1 MTVTGLID
9 FTTAFTGG
17 PSFYTGS
24 GVSQLV
30 PDIFPVAIA
39 GHPYLIDQKSGRFG
53 RAFEARVRESVDQNN
68 IPGEATINPQGL
80 WRRAQVSWHK
90 GSGQPYADTGDA
102 QDYRFDTSKNVD
114 PWTKNELKLLPTTTS
129 ILSSTETNLPMVVVG
144 SYLYVGDGDTLK
156 YTTDLSS
163 WTSVTTG
170 APASSAVESLTTDGT
185 AVYIS
190 YNNNSIYSS
199 SAGGASVTQYYP
211 TSGSTAYTYT
221 SLKYNKGRIIALHD
235 NHIHLPTGAGGSHA
249 PFYEHPNA
257 SFDFVDSCSGQNAI
271 YAGGNAGQ
279 TAIIYKITVKADGT
293 LDVPVVAAELPL
305 GETLSSLTGYL
316 GFVIIGTSKGVRLA
330 SADGDAN
337 LVIGPVLETTS
348 AVKCGVGDGKYVWYG
363 WTNFDADST
372 GLGRLDLS
380 ELNGVNEP
388 AYASD
393 LMVSEQGAVNAVVNW
408 NGTRIFTVAGEGVY
422 QQSTDL
428 CADGYLVSGVWRWG
442 IPDRKFLPRF
452 DTRTKPLVGSITTSF
467 SFDSATY
474 IDLPPVNNGGS
485 TEKTTVAPQTG
496 FSDVAIKLTLTRSG
510 TDNTAGPTLTRWQA
524 RAYAAPIRA
533 RIMSV
538 PVILHHKLNVQ
549 GREYFLDVESELSYL
564 EGLVND
570 ATIVTYQE
578 SYDSYNVV
586 IENVEWIPLDS
597 LRSTWD
603 WEGTA
608 VVTLRSIAD

>member
-1 MTVTGLID
+1 MAVTGLIN
-9 FTTAFTGG
+9 FTTAYTGG
-17 PSFYTGS
+17 PSFYTGA
-24 GVSQLV
+24 GTSQLV
-30 PDIFPVAIA
+30 PDVFPVAIA
-39 GHPYLIDQKSGRFG
+39 GHPYLVDQKSGRFG

-68 IPGEATINPQGL
+68 VPGEATINPQGL
-80 WRRAQVSWHK
+80 WRRSQVSWHK

-114 PWTKNELKLLPTTTS
+114 PWTKNELKLLPTTTE
-129 ILSSTETNLPMVVVG
+129 ILSSASTNLPMVVVG

-170 APASSAVESLTTDGT
+170 APASAAIEDLTTDGT
-185 AVYIS
+185 TVYVS

-221 SLKYNKGRIIALHD
+221 SLEYNKGRIVALHD
-235 NHIHLPTGAGGSHA
+235 NHIHLPTGAGGSHT

-279 TAIIYKITVKADGT
+279 TAIIYKITVKSDGT

-305 GETLSSLTGYL
+305 GETISSLTGYL
-316 GFVIIGTSKGVRLA
+316 GFVLIGTNKGIRLA
-330 SADGDAN
+330 SADSNAN
-337 LVIGPVLETTS
+337 LVIGPILETS
-348 AVKCGVGDGKYVWYG
+348 AAVKCGVGDGKYVWYG
-363 WTNFDADST
+363 WTNFDATST

-393 LMVSEQGAVNAVVNW
+393 LMTTAQGAVNAVVNW
-408 NGTRIFTVAGEGVY
+408 NGTRIFSVSGEGLY
-422 QQSTDL
+422 HEATNL
-428 CADGYLVSGVWRWG
+428 CSEGYLVSGVWRWG

-452 DTRTKPLVGSITTSF
+452 DTRTKPLAGSITTSF
-467 SFDSATY
+467 SYDSAAY
-474 IDLPPVNNGGS
+474 VSLPVVNNAGS

-496 FSDVAIKLTLTRSG
+496 FSDIAIKLTLARSA
-510 TDNTAGPTLTRWQA
+510 TDATKGPTLTRWQA
-524 RAYAAPIRA
+524 RA
-533 RIMSV
+533 
-538 PVILHHKLNVQ
+538 
-549 GREYFLDVESELSYL
+549 GCFLV
-564 EGLVND
+564 
-570 ATIVTYQE
+570 
-578 SYDSYNVV
+578 
-586 IENVEWIPLDS
+586 
-597 LRSTWD
+597 
-603 WEGTA
+603 
-608 VVTLRSIAD
+608 

>member
-156 YTTDLSS
+156 YTTDLST

-170 APASSAVESLTTDGT
+170 APAGVAIESLTTDGT
-185 AVYIS
+185 SIYIG
-190 YNNNSIYSS
+190 YNNNGIYSA
-199 SAGGASVTQYYP
+199 SAGAASVSQYYP

-221 SLKYNKGRIIALHD
+221 SLKYNKSRIVALHD
-235 NHIHLPTGAGGSHA
+235 NHIHLPVGSSAHS

-257 SFDFVDSCSGQNAI
+257 SFVFVDSCSGQNAI

-393 LMVSEQGAVNAVVNW
+393 LMVTDQGAINSVVNW
-408 NGTRIFTVAGEGVY
+408 NGTRVFSISEAGLYKE
-422 QQSTDL
+422 STDL
-428 CADGYLVSGVWRWG
+428 CADGYIETGTWRWG

-452 DTRTKPLVGSITTSF
+452 DVRCLPLKGTITPSLNL
-467 SFDSATY
+467 DSAGY
-474 IDLPPVNNGGS
+474 NDLTAVVTVGV
-485 TEKTTVAPQTG
+485 TEKTVPGPQTG
-496 FSDVAIKLTLTRSG
+496 FSDSSIKITLARSG
-510 TDNTAGPTLTRWQA
+510 TNNTEGPTMTRWQA

-533 RIMSV
+533 RVFSI
-538 PVILHHKLNVQ
+538 PIILHEKMNLQ
-549 GREYFLDVESELSYL
+549 GREVYQDVKSELTFL
-564 EGLVND
+564 ENLVND
-570 ATIVTYQE
+570 ASIVSYQDA
-578 SYDSYNVV
+578 YDSYNVV
-586 IENVEWIPLDS
+586 VENVEWIPLDA
-597 LRSTWD
+597 LDHGWE

-608 VVTLRSIAD
+608 VVTLKSIAD

>member
-1 MTVTGLID
+1 MAVTGLID
-9 FTTAFTGG
+9 FTTPFTAG
-17 PSFYTGS
+17 PSFYTGA
-24 GVSQLV
+24 GTSQLV

-39 GHPYLIDQKSGRFG
+39 GHPYMIDQKSGRFG

-80 WRRAQVSWHK
+80 WRRSQVSWHK

-102 QDYRFDTSKNVD
+102 QDYRFDTSKNLD
-114 PWTKNELKLLPTTTS
+114 PWTKNELKLLPTTS
-129 ILSSTETNLPMVVVG
+129 EILDSANTNLKLVVVG
-144 SYLYVGDGDTLK
+144 SYLYVGDGNTLK
-156 YTTDLSS
+156 YTTDLST

-170 APASSAVESLTTDGT
+170 APAGAAIEALATDGT
-185 AVYIS
+185 TVYIS
-190 YNNNSIYSS
+190 YNNNAIYSS
-199 SAGGASVTQYYP
+199 TAGGASVAQFYP

-221 SLKYNKGRIIALHD
+221 SVGYHKGRIVAVHD
-235 NHIHLPTGAGGSHA
+235 NHIHVITTGGSHS

-279 TAIIYKITVKADGT
+279 TALIYKITVKSDGT

-305 GETLSSLTGYL
+305 GETIVSLTGYL
-316 GFVIIGTSKGVRLA
+316 GYVLIGTSKGIRMA

-348 AVKCGVGDGKYVWYG
+348 GVKCGVGDGKYVWYG
-363 WTNFDADST
+363 WTNFDGDST

-393 LMVSEQGAVNAVVNW
+393 LMATAQGAINAVVNW
-408 NGTRIFTVAGEGVY
+408 NGTRIFSVAGGGVY
-422 QQSTDL
+422 KEATDL
-428 CADGYLVSGVWRWG
+428 CATGYIETGTWRWG

-452 DTRTKPLVGSITTSF
+452 DTRTKPLAGSITTSF
-467 SFDSATY
+467 SFDQATSV
-474 IDLPPVNNGGS
+474 DLPPVNSAGS

-496 FSDVAIKLTLTRSG
+496 FSDVSIKLTFARSA
-510 TDNTAGPTLTRWQA
+510 TSNTSGPTLTRWQA
-524 RAYAAPIRA
+524 RGYAAPVRA

-538 PVILHHKLNVQ
+538 PVMLHHKLNVQ
-549 GREYFLDVESELSYL
+549 GRDFYQDVEGELKYL

-570 ATIVTYQE
+570 ATIVSYQE
-578 SYDSYNVV
+578 TYESYNVV
-586 IENVEWIPLDS
+586 VENVEWIPLDS
-597 LRSTWD
+597 RNSTWD

>member
-17 PSFYTGS
+17 PSFYAGS

-102 QDYRFDTSKNVD
+102 LDYRFNTSKNVD
-114 PWTKNELKLLPTTTS
+114 PWTKNELKLLPTTS
-129 ILSSTETNLPMVVVG
+129 EVLSSANTNLFMAVAG
-144 SYLYVGDGDTLK
+144 DRLYVADGQDLK

-163 WTSVTTG
+163 WTTVSTG
-170 APASSAVESLTTDGT
+170 AVAADILSLTSDGFN
-185 AVYIS
+185 VYIG
-190 YNNNSIYSS
+190 YSGNGLYITDS
-199 SAGGASVTQYYP
+199 GSSTISNYILGSENYTVQAYVKGRHMASHGGEIHNFTGSGSHSAGLL
-211 TSGSTAYTYT
+211 YTHPNSAFTFVGFAAGQQHIYAAGYAGRT
-221 SLKYNKGRIIALHD
+221 SL
-235 NHIHLPTGAGGSHA
+235 
-249 PFYEHPNA
+249 
-257 SFDFVDSCSGQNAI
+257 I
-271 YAGGNAGQ
+271 YR
-279 TAIIYKITVKADGT
+279 TAIKADGT
-293 LDVPVVAAELPL
+293 ALDTPVQAGELPI
-305 GETLSSLTGYL
+305 GEIVSSIYGYL
-316 GFVIIGTSKGVRLA
+316 GYILIGTNKGVRLA
-330 SADGDAN
+330 SSDTNGD
-337 LVIGPVLETTS
+337 LVIGPILETTTD
-348 AVKCGVGDGKYVWYG
+348 VKCAVGDGRFVWYG
-363 WTNFDADST
+363 WTNFDATST

-393 LMVSEQGAVNAVVNW
+393 LMVTDQGAINSIVNW
-408 NGTRIFTVAGEGVY
+408 NGTRVFSISEAGLYKE
-422 QQSTDL
+422 STDL
-428 CADGYLVSGVWRWG
+428 CADGYIETGTWRWG

-452 DTRTKPLVGSITTSF
+452 DTRTKPLAGSITTSF
-467 SFDSATY
+467 SYDSADY
-474 IDLPPVNNGGS
+474 VDLPAVNNVGS

-496 FSDVAIKLTLTRSG
+496 FSDVAIKLTLTRSAS
-510 TDNTAGPTLTRWQA
+510 DATAGPTLTRWQA

-549 GREYFLDVESELSYL
+549 GREYFLDVEAELSYL
-564 EGLVND
+564 ESLVND

-586 IENVEWIPLDS
+586 VENVEWIPLDS

>member
-1 MTVTGLID
+1 
-9 FTTAFTGG
+9 
-17 PSFYTGS
+17 
-24 GVSQLV
+24 
-30 PDIFPVAIA
+30 
-39 GHPYLIDQKSGRFG
+39 
-53 RAFEARVRESVDQNN
+53 
-68 IPGEATINPQGL
+68 
-80 WRRAQVSWHK
+80 
-90 GSGQPYADTGDA
+90 
-102 QDYRFDTSKNVD
+102 
-114 PWTKNELKLLPTTTS
+114 
-129 ILSSTETNLPMVVVG
+129 
-144 SYLYVGDGDTLK
+144 
-156 YTTDLSS
+156 
-163 WTSVTTG
+163 
-170 APASSAVESLTTDGT
+170 
-185 AVYIS
+185 
-190 YNNNSIYSS
+190 
-199 SAGGASVTQYYP
+199 
-211 TSGSTAYTYT
+211 
-221 SLKYNKGRIIALHD
+221 LKYNKGRIVALHD
-235 NHIHLPTGAGGSHA
+235 NHIHLPVGAATHD

-279 TAIIYKITVKADGT
+279 TAIIYKITVKSDGT

-316 GFVIIGTSKGVRLA
+316 GYVVIGTSKGVRLA
-330 SADGDAN
+330 TADSNAN

-348 AVKCGVGDGKYVWYG
+348 AVKCGVGDGKYIWYG

-393 LMVSEQGAVNAVVNW
+393 LMVTQQGAVNAVVNW

-422 QQSTDL
+422 RESTDL
-428 CADGYLVSGVWRWG
+428 CSEGYLVSGVWRWG

-452 DTRTKPLVGSITTSF
+452 DTRTKPLAGSIVTSF
-467 SFDSATY
+467 SFDSASY
-474 IDLPPVNNGGS
+474 IDLPAVNGSGS
-485 TEKTTVAPQTG
+485 TDKTTIAPQTG
-496 FSDVAIKLTLTRSG
+496 FSDIAIKLTLKRS
-510 TDNTAGPTLTRWQA
+510 TTSNTAGPTLTRWQA

-549 GREYFLDVESELSYL
+549 GREYFLDVEQELKYL
-564 EGLVND
+564 EDLVND

-578 SYDSYNVV
+578 AYDAYNVV
-586 IENVEWIPLDS
+586 VENVEWIPLDS
-597 LRSTWD
+597 FQSTWD

>member
-9 FTTAFTGG
+9 FTTAYTGG
-17 PSFYTGS
+17 PSYYTGT
-24 GVSQLV
+24 GTSQLV
-30 PDIFPVAIA
+30 PDVFPVAIA
-39 GHPYLIDQKSGRFG
+39 GHPYLVDQKSGRFG

-80 WRRAQVSWHK
+80 WRRSQVSWHK
-90 GSGQPYADTGDA
+90 GSGQVYADTGDA

-114 PWTKNELKLLPTTTS
+114 PWTKNELKLLPTTS
-129 ILSSTETNLPMVVVG
+129 NILSSASTNLPMVVVG
-144 SYLYVGDGDTLK
+144 SYLYVGDGNTLK
-156 YTTDLSS
+156 YTTNLSS
-163 WTSVTTG
+163 WTDVTTG
-170 APASSAVESLTTDGT
+170 APAGEAITALATDGT
-185 AVYIS
+185 TVYIG
-190 YNNNSIYSS
+190 YNDNAIYSS

-211 TSGSTAYTYT
+211 TSGSTSYTYN

-235 NHIHLPTGAGGSHA
+235 NHIHLPTGSGGSHT
-249 PFYEHPNA
+249 PFYEHPNS

-279 TAIIYKITVKADGT
+279 TAIIYKITVKSDGT

-330 SADGDAN
+330 SADSNAN
-337 LVIGPVLETTS
+337 LVVGPVLETTS

-363 WTNFDADST
+363 WTNFDATST

-422 QQSTDL
+422 RESTDL
-428 CADGYLVSGVWRWG
+428 CAEGYIETGVWRWG

-452 DTRTKPLVGSITTSF
+452 DTRTKPLAGSITTAF
-467 SFDSATY
+467 SFDEATY
-474 IDLPPVNNGGS
+474 VNLPAVVNSGS
-485 TEKTTVAPQTG
+485 TEKTTIGPETG
-496 FSDVAIKLTLTRSG
+496 FSQVAIKITLKRSG
-510 TDNTAGPTLTRWQA
+510 TSNTAGPTLTRWQA

-533 RIMSV
+533 RIFSV
-538 PVILHHKLNVQ
+538 PVILHRKVNVH
-549 GREYFLDVESELSYL
+549 GSEFYVDVKEELAYL

-570 ATIVTYQE
+570 ASIVSYQE

-586 IENVEWIPLDS
+586 VENVEWIPLDARNS
-597 LRSTWD
+597 NWD

>member
-1 MTVTGLID
+1 MAVTGLIN
-9 FTTAFTGG
+9 FTTAYTGG
-17 PSFYTGS
+17 PSFYTGA
-24 GVSQLV
+24 GTSQLV
-30 PDIFPVAIA
+30 PDVFPVAIA

-68 IPGEATINPQGL
+68 VPGEATINPQGL
-80 WRRAQVSWHK
+80 WRRSQVSWHK
-90 GSGQPYADTGDA
+90 GSGQVYADTGEA

-114 PWTKNELKLLPTTTS
+114 PWTRNELKLLPTTS
-129 ILSSTETNLPMVVVG
+129 EILSSANTNLPMVVVG
-144 SYLYVGDGDTLK
+144 SYLYVGDGNTLK
-156 YTTDLSS
+156 YTTDLST

-170 APASSAVESLTTDGT
+170 APAGAAIEALATDGT
-185 AVYIS
+185 TVYIS
-190 YNNNSIYSS
+190 YNNNAIYSS
-199 SAGGASVTQYYP
+199 TAGGSSVAQFYP

-221 SLKYNKGRIIALHD
+221 SVGYHKGRIVAVHD
-235 NHIHLPTGAGGSHA
+235 NHIHVITTGGSHT

-279 TAIIYKITVKADGT
+279 TALIYKITVKSDGT

-305 GETLSSLTGYL
+305 GETISSLTGYL
-316 GFVIIGTSKGVRLA
+316 GFVLIGTNKGIRLA
-330 SADGDAN
+330 SADSNAN
-337 LVIGPVLETTS
+337 LVIGPILETTS
-348 AVKCGVGDGKYVWYG
+348 AVKCGVGDGRFVWYG
-363 WTNFDADST
+363 WTNFDGTST

-393 LMVSEQGAVNAVVNW
+393 LMATGQGAVNAVVNW
-408 NGTRIFTVAGEGVY
+408 NGTRIFSVAGEGLY
-422 QQSTDL
+422 REASNL
-428 CADGYLVSGVWRWG
+428 CSEGYLVSGVWRWG

-452 DTRTKPLVGSITTSF
+452 DTRTKPLAGSITTSF
-467 SFDSATY
+467 SFDSGDY
-474 IDLPPVNNGGS
+474 IDLPAVNGVGS

-496 FSDVAIKLTLTRSG
+496 FSDVAIKLSLARSG
-510 TDNTAGPTLTRWQA
+510 TDATKGPTLTRWQA
-524 RAYAAPIRA
+524 RGYAAPVRA

-538 PVILHHKLNVQ
+538 PLILHHKINVH
-549 GREYFLDVESELSYL
+549 GGEFYLDVEGELKYL

-570 ATIVTYQE
+570 ATIVSYQE
-578 SYDSYNVV
+578 TYDSYNVV
-586 IENVEWIPLDS
+586 VENVEWIPLDS
-597 LRSTWD
+597 RNSTWD

>member
-1 MTVTGLID
+1 MAVTGLINY
-9 FTTAFTGG
+9 TTPFTGG
-17 PSFYTGS
+17 PSFYTGA
-24 GVSQLV
+24 GTSQLV
-30 PDIFPVAIA
+30 PDVFPVAIA
-39 GHPYLIDQKSGRFG
+39 GHPYMIDQKSGRFG

-80 WRRAQVSWHK
+80 WRRSQVSWHK
-90 GSGQPYADTGDA
+90 GSGQVYADTGEA
-102 QDYRFDTSKNVD
+102 QDYRFDTSKNLD
-114 PWTKNELKLLPTTTS
+114 CWTRNELKLLPTTTE
-129 ILSSTETNLPMVVVG
+129 ILSSAETNLPMVVVG

-170 APASSAVESLTTDGT
+170 APAAAAIEALSTDGT
-185 AVYIS
+185 AVYIA
-190 YNNNSIYSS
+190 YNNNGIYSS
-199 SAGGASVTQYYP
+199 SAGGASVAQYYP
-211 TSGSTAYTYT
+211 TSGSTAYTYA
-221 SLKYNKGRIIALHD
+221 SIQYNKGRIIALHD
-235 NHIHLPTGAGGSHA
+235 NHIHLITGGGSHN

-279 TAIIYKITVKADGT
+279 TALIYKITVKSDGT

-316 GFVIIGTSKGVRLA
+316 GFVLIGTNKGIRLA
-330 SADGDAN
+330 STDSEAN
-337 LVIGPVLETTS
+337 LVIGPILETTS
-348 AVKCGVGDGKYVWYG
+348 AVKCGIGDGRFVWYG
-363 WTNFDADST
+363 WTNFDGTST

-393 LMVSEQGAVNAVVNW
+393 LMTTAQGAVNDVVNW
-408 NGTRIFTVAGEGVY
+408 NGTRIFSVAGEGLY
-422 QQSTDL
+422 REATDL
-428 CADGYLVSGVWRWG
+428 CSEGYLVSGVWRWG

-452 DTRTKPLVGSITTSF
+452 DTRTKPLAGSITTSF
-467 SFDSATY
+467 SFDSGSY
-474 IDLPPVNNGGS
+474 VDLPAVNGVGS

-496 FSDVAIKLTLTRSG
+496 FADVAIKLTLTRSG
-510 TDNTAGPTLTRWQA
+510 TSNTSGPTLTRWQA
-524 RAYAAPIRA
+524 RGYAAPVRA

-549 GREYFLDVESELSYL
+549 GREFYQDVEGELKYL

-578 SYDSYNVV
+578 TYESYNVV
-586 IENVEWIPLDS
+586 VENVEWIPLDS
-597 LRSTWD
+597 RRTTWD